1 MTINKF
7 QGKTQE
13 EAIAKAKEEFGERA
27 VIMNIREVKPKG
39 LFRAFKNSTFEVT
52 AAMEE
57 KEHFSNAM
65 QAAQMT
71 QSMAKEGKLHD
82 MINLAADEPITI
94 PKLQEQEGN
103 AQATRQEPARMP
115 QSQNLVQEN
124 EEKKLEERLINKKLS
139 EYVNDLMEN
148 RSTFLSNDMK
158 GIEVIDNEKIK
169 QNYSLFNC
177 FTFSYRNL

>member
-82 MINLAADEPITI
+82 RNCRNRKVTH
-94 PKLQEQEGN
+94 
-103 AQATRQEPARMP
+103 RQPDR
-115 QSQNLVQEN
+115 SQHVCHNHRIWYR
-124 EEKKLEERLINKKLS
+124 K
-139 EYVNDLMEN
+139 
-148 RSTFLSNDMK
+148 MK
-158 GIEVIDNEKIK
+158 RKN
-169 QNYSLFNC
+169 
-177 FTFSYRNL
+177 

>member
-103 AQATRQEPARMP
+103 AQAT
-115 QSQNLVQEN
+115 
-124 EEKKLEERLINKKLS
+124 KH
-139 EYVNDLMEN
+139 D
-148 RSTFLSNDMK
+148 T
-158 GIEVIDNEKIK
+158 G
-169 QNYSLFNC
+169 
-177 FTFSYRNL
+177 

>member
-124 EEKKLEERLINKKLS
+124 
-139 EYVNDLMEN
+139 
-148 RSTFLSNDMK
+148 
-158 GIEVIDNEKIK
+158 
-169 QNYSLFNC
+169 
-177 FTFSYRNL
+177 

>member
-82 MINLAADEPITI
+82 MINLAADVPFRNCRNRKVTHKR
-94 PKLQEQEGN
+94 PD
-103 AQATRQEPARMP
+103 R
-115 QSQNLVQEN
+115 SQHVCHNH
-124 EEKKLEERLINKKLS
+124 R
-139 EYVNDLMEN
+139 
-148 RSTFLSNDMK
+148 T
-158 GIEVIDNEKIK
+158 
-169 QNYSLFNC
+169 
-177 FTFSYRNL
+177 

>member
-115 QSQNLVQEN
+115 QSQNMTQ
-124 EEKKLEERLINKKLS
+124 
-139 EYVNDLMEN
+139 
-148 RSTFLSNDMK
+148 
-158 GIEVIDNEKIK
+158 DNEGLRFYLTVWKNPLVGEIQRSRK
-169 QNYSLFNC
+169 HQRVRLRKNLILSG
-177 FTFSYRNL
+177 FSTVRC

>member
-103 AQATRQEPARMP
+103 AQAARQEPARMP

-124 EEKKLEERLINKKLS
+124 EEKKLEERLEVLS
-139 EYVNDLMEN
+139 DRL
-148 RSTFLSNDMK
+148 
-158 GIEVIDNEKIK
+158 EK
-169 QNYSLFNC
+169 SLGGKNPKEPGDTEGAVFGRTQFC
-177 FTFSYRNL
+177 PDSLQHAVEKRGE

>member
-65 QAAQMT
+65 QAAQQYDIYYRVHV
-71 QSMAKEGKLHD
+71 QSYGWLDWAKNGQMSGTSGLAKRLEGIQIVLVPKGAAAPGKTARAC
-82 MINLAADEPITI
+82 IN
-94 PKLQEQEGN
+94 
-103 AQATRQEPARMP
+103 R
-115 QSQNLVQEN
+115 
-124 EEKKLEERLINKKLS
+124 
-139 EYVNDLMEN
+139 
-148 RSTFLSNDMK
+148 
-158 GIEVIDNEKIK
+158 
-169 QNYSLFNC
+169 
-177 FTFSYRNL
+177 

>member
-57 KEHFSNAM
+57 KEHFSSA
-65 QAAQMT
+65 
-71 QSMAKEGKLHD
+71 LH
-82 MINLAADEPITI
+82 I
-94 PKLQEQEGN
+94 PSAHPYLWMSVHDL
-103 AQATRQEPARMP
+103 PAI
-115 QSQNLVQEN
+115 Q
-124 EEKKLEERLINKKLS
+124 K
-139 EYVNDLMEN
+139 
-148 RSTFLSNDMK
+148 
-158 GIEVIDNEKIK
+158 
-169 QNYSLFNC
+169 
-177 FTFSYRNL
+177 